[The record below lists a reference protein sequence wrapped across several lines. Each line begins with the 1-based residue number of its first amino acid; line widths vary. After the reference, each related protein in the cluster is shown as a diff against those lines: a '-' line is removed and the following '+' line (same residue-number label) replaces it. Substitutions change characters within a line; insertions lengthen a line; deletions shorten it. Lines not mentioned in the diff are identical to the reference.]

1 MHRKKIITYNSFNIL
16 REKWRKSLY
25 KDKKVRLLSKKLFNL
40 ADKHHFHY
48 LQSWNGEVI
57 IQTPDDIMSIIEI
70 IFKTKPE
77 VIIETG
83 VAWGGSLLMYHT
95 LSKVI
100 PIKKIIGID
109 IFIPKDLKSRIKK
122 KTNNSNKI
130 FLIEGSS
137 VDEKLIDKI
146 IKLTKANKSFFIH
159 LDSNHTTEHVLKEL
173 LIYSKFLRSKNYL
186 VVGDTIV
193 AHIPYQ
199 KHRPRQWSKKN
210 NPNIAL
216 KKFLIKNKKF
226 QIDEKINYRQLLT
239 NQPKGYL
246 VKK

>member
-1 MHRKKIITYNSFNIL
+1 MHKKKIIDHSTFNKL
-16 REKWRKSLY
+16 REKWKKSLFN
-25 KDKKVRLLSKKLFNL
+25 DKKVNLLSKKLFNQ

-48 LQSWNGEVI
+48 LQSWNGEAI

-95 LSKVI
+95 LSKVV

-109 IFIPKDLKSRIKK
+109 IFIPKDLKSRIQK
-122 KTNNSNKI
+122 KTNKSKKI
-130 FLIEGSS
+130 YLIEGSS
-137 VDEKLIDKI
+137 IEKNLIEKI
-146 IKLTKANKSFFIH
+146 LKLTKLNKSFFVH
-159 LDSNHTTEHVLKEL
+159 LDSNHTTEHVLEEL
-173 LIYSKFLRSKNYL
+173 TTYSKLLKSNNYI

-216 KKFLIKNKKF
+216 KKFLKKNKKF
-226 QIDEKINYRQLLT
+226 KIDKTINYRQLLT
-239 NQPKGYL
+239 NQPSGYL
-246 VKK
+246 IKK

>member
-1 MHRKKIITYNSFNIL
+1 MYKKKIITYNKFNIL
-16 REKWRKSLY
+16 REKWKKSLY
-25 KDKKVRLLSKKLFNL
+25 TDKKVKQLSKKLFNQ

-48 LQSWNGEVI
+48 LQSWNGEAI
-57 IQTPDDIMSIIEI
+57 IQTPDDIISIIEI

-95 LSKVI
+95 LSKVV

-109 IFIPKDLKSRIKK
+109 IFIPKDLKLRIKK
-122 KTNNSNKI
+122 KSNNSKKI

-137 VDEKLIDKI
+137 IEKKLVNKILKLIKS
-146 IKLTKANKSFFIH
+146 NKSFFIH

-173 LIYSKFLRSKNYL
+173 SIYSKFLKSKNYII
-186 VVGDTIV
+186 VGDTIV

-199 KHRPRQWSKKN
+199 KHRPREWSKKN

-216 KKFLIKNKKF
+216 KKFLSKNKNFK
-226 QIDEKINYRQLLT
+226 IDETANYRQLLT
-239 NQPKGYL
+239 NQPRG
-246 VKK
+246 